1 MHKITI
7 VIFSLLFWSSAGA
20 QPKSSYR
27 LGYYYNTSGQKIS
40 GLISFEVNENYIHFK
55 TDKGSHS
62 EKIKIDSIKSLV
74 ISNFK
79 PDSLTVLT
87 EDNKE
92 GKEYFAKLL
101 LASAASNLYYKYYET
116 GGSSFATVSYI
127 PSPNSPNST
136 QTRVSYSNSPGHSG
150 VSIMYQDGNTT
161 HELTKKNYVEVLAK
175 VFADDPE
182 LLKEIQSKD
191 AKFKNVHDMLNNYRW
206 RHR

>member
-7 VIFSLLFWSSAGA
+7 VLFSFLFWLSAGA

-27 LGYYYNTSGQKIS
+27 QGYYYNTSGQKKS
-40 GLISFEVNENYIHFK
+40 GLISFEASENCIHFK
-55 TDKGSHS
+55 PDKDSRS

-74 ISNFK
+74 MANLK

-92 GKEYFAKLL
+92 GKKYFARLL
-101 LASAASNLYYKYYET
+101 LASSASNLYYKYYET
-116 GGSSFATVSYI
+116 GGSSFANVSYI
-127 PSPNSPNST
+127 PSPNSTTST
-136 QTRVSYSNSPGHSG
+136 QTRVSYSNSPGYSG

-161 HELTKKNYVEVLAK
+161 HELTKKNYVEVLTK

-182 LLKEIQSKD
+182 LLKEIQSTD

>member
-7 VIFSLLFWSSAGA
+7 VLFSLLFWISANA

-27 LGYYYNTSGQKIS
+27 PGYYYDTSGKKIS
-40 GLISFEVNENYIHFK
+40 GLISFETNEYYIHFK
-55 TDKGSHS
+55 IDKDSHAD
-62 EKIKIDSIKSLV
+62 KIKIKEIKSLV
-74 ISNFK
+74 ISGFK

-101 LASAASNLYYKYYET
+101 LASPASNLYYKSYET
-116 GGSSFATVSYI
+116 AGGSFATVSYI
-127 PSPNSPNST
+127 PAPNST
-136 QTRVSYSNSPGHSG
+136 TSTQSRVSYSSLPGYSG
-150 VSIMYQDGNTT
+150 VDIMYQDGNTT
-161 HELTKKNYVEVLAK
+161 HELTKKNYVEVLTR

-191 AKFKNVHDMLNNYRW
+191 AKFKNVHDMLNHYRW